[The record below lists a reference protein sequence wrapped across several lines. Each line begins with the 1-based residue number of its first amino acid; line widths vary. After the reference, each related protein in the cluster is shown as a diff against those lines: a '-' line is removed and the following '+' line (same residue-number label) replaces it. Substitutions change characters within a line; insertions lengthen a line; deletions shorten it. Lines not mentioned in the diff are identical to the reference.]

1 VLLWS
6 KQIGGP
12 VDDNP
17 ILSMFWNMNAWTLQ
31 G

>member
-1 VLLWS
+1 VLWS

-12 VDDNP
+12 VGDNP
-17 ILSMFWNMNAWTLQ
+17 ILSMFWNLNAWTLQ